1 MNRDSSTRASAEASP
16 SYTEPGRWRGFVAK
30 QVTGLVLSPFTG
42 TISGFL
48 LLVAGMF
55 LIVAWQAGPQHLV
68 DASRLGK
75 LTGPTNGTILES
87 SVAVDWDPAAVR
99 ARRPVRALPPSSSCA
114 VG

>member
-30 QVTGLVLSPFTG
+30 QVTGLVLGPFTG

-48 LLVAGMF
+48 LLAAGMF

-68 DASRLGK
+68 DASHLGK
-75 LTGPTNGTILES
+75 LTGQVNGTIVDS
-87 SVAVDWDPAAVR
+87 WVAVDVEPPASGTSR
-99 ARRPVRALPPSSSCA
+99 HLPP
-114 VG
+114 